1 VRFNYLRPIWGEFMI
16 DRSDLEDLAETFFY
30 VDLLSSIV
38 ALIIFY
44 ERQRLNAIDA
54 AIAAREKQELNAEL
68 VSINDRIEALEE
80 RFHEIEDLLRQI
92 VCEK

>member
-1 VRFNYLRPIWGEFMI
+1 MQSIWGEFVM
-16 DRSDLEDLAETFFY
+16 DRSQLEDLAETFLY
-30 VDLLSSIV
+30 VDLLSSII

-54 AIAAREKQELNAEL
+54 QIEAREEQALNAEL

-80 RFHEIEDLLRQI
+80 QYHAIEDLLRQI
-92 VCEK
+92 VVNCDT